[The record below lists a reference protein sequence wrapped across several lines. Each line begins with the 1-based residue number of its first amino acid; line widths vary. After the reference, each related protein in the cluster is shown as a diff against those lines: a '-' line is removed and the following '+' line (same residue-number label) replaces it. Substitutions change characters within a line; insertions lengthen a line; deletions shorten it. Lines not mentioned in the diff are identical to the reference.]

1 MTLSNKKILLR
12 LLAFIFAI
20 TISTAVF
27 SQSDP
32 RQTLQISVDSLIA
45 EFTNN
50 RAELEA
56 DKQKLYAF
64 AEGSIEKYWD
74 FAKMAQLV
82 LGKHWRTITDDQKQR
97 FTEAFKGLLVRTYS
111 TTMFKYTGSEAIVF
125 EDPIYKGKSNTRA
138 VVNAKGDLG
147 DGSEPIPLAFS
158 MFLDENGEWLIYNIA
173 AAGISLVTTY
183 RTSFGQIIAGKG
195 IESLIDSLNAK
206 AKA

>member
-1 MTLSNKKILLR
+1 MKLSITNNLTR
-12 LLAFIFAI
+12 LFVFLCAFAV
-20 TISTAVF
+20 SATAF

-32 RQTLQISVDSLIA
+32 KQTLQISIDSLIT

-56 DKQKLYAF
+56 DKQKLYTF

-74 FAKMAQLV
+74 FSKMAQLV

-111 TTMFKYTGSEAIVF
+111 TTMFKYTGNEAIIF
-125 EDPIYKGKSNTRA
+125 EDPIYKGKSNNRA
-138 VVNAKGDLG
+138 IVNAKGDLG

-158 MFLDENGEWLIYNIA
+158 MFLDTNGEWLIYNVA

-195 IESLIDSLNAK
+195 IDHLIDSLNAK

>member
-1 MTLSNKKILLR
+1 MKLSNKKVLTR
-12 LLAFIFAI
+12 LFAFMLALTA
-20 TISTAVF
+20 SVAVF

-56 DKQKLYAF
+56 DRQKLYAF

-74 FAKMAQLV
+74 FSKMAQLV
-82 LGKHWRTITDDQKQR
+82 LGKHWRTISDDQKQR

-111 TTMFKYTGSEAIVF
+111 TTMFKYTGNEAIVF
-125 EDPIYKGKSNTRA
+125 EDPVYKGKTNNRA
-138 VVNAKGDLG
+138 IVNAKGDLG

-158 MFLDENGEWLIYNIA
+158 MFLDANGEWMIYNVA

-195 IESLIDSLNAK
+195 IEYLIDSLNAK
-206 AKA
+206 AKG